1 MNWSALSE
9 APGRESAARR
19 VLWTRRVFEGAGARP
34 GVLSTG
40 ISILA
45 VSDGPIMHL
54 GTNVPRDYFVA
65 FFSPSKSARRQTFP
79 PRTDWERRHF
89 SASPRHPSTLA
100 SLLSPDPPVSGR
112 PSTGRSMAPER
123 TAAGSAGSLWCPAA
137 VSPAWRI
144 EGVRH
149 ECSRSPVVCAA
160 TI

>member
-54 GTNVPRDYFVA
+54 GTNVTARLFRRVLLA
-65 FFSPSKSARRQTFP
+65 F
-79 PRTDWERRHF
+79 E
-89 SASPRHPSTLA
+89 
-100 SLLSPDPPVSGR
+100 V
-112 PSTGRSMAPER
+112 
-123 TAAGSAGSLWCPAA
+123 CPAA
-137 VSPAWRI
+137 DFPASNW
-144 EGVRH
+144 
-149 ECSRSPVVCAA
+149 
-160 TI
+160 